1 MCRIH
6 PPAPGGVAAVLF
18 ESNYLYAGA
27 AIFVLAEAALV
38 VATLLTP
45 PPSQSQV
52 HGLCVR
58 RPCARLLR
66 GIAGIV
72 GRTAE
77 PAVSQIDVS
86 CHVEMGGVARADA
99 DGAMASA
106 VGAANRESRAE
117 RKGKAPMLAPCS
129 ASGSAS
135 PVRDFSRDAEALGA
149 GGGGAACEGRAR
161 RLNAGLACAL
171 VTLMAALWAAWM

>member
-6 PPAPGGVAAVLF
+6 RPAPGGAAAVLF

-38 VATLLTP
+38 VAALLTP

-72 GRTAE
+72 SRTAE

-99 DGAMASA
+99 DGATTSA
-106 VGAANRESRAE
+106 AGAANRESRAE
-117 RKGKAPMLAPCS
+117 RKGKAPMLAPS
-129 ASGSAS
+129 SAS
-135 PVRDFSRDAEALGA
+135 PGREFNRGADALSDDGD
-149 GGGGAACEGRAR
+149 GAACDGGAR
-161 RLNAGLACAL
+161 RLNAGLACVL
-171 VTLMAALWAAWM
+171 VALMATLWAAWM